1 MVGEEAVSGA
11 GTPILELRGVDAG
24 YGKFHVLFDVDLAV
38 PRGKITVIVGPNG
51 AGKTTLLN
59 TIFGL
64 TTVYKGRVVYQGRD
78 ITRVPAHRRAK
89 MGMAYTLQLFNIF
102 AGLTVWENLML
113 AAYDQPKDLV
123 EKRLQEIFELFPVL
137 RERRNQRAGTLSG
150 GERQMLA
157 ISISLLRSPQL
168 LLLDEPTAGLAP
180 RLAKEVFQS
189 IARLKEMGYTV
200 VLAEQNAKA
209 ALEIG
214 DIGVLIVSGRI
225 LFKSSAEELLGRKDL
240 AEMYLGLK
248 G

>member
-1 MVGEEAVSGA
+1 MAEPMLV
-11 GTPILELRGVDAG
+11 LENIEAG
-24 YGKFHVLFDVDLAV
+24 YGKFHVLFDVNLEV

-64 TTVYKGRVVYQGRD
+64 TTVYRGRVVYEGRD
-78 ITRVPAHRRAK
+78 ITKVPAHRRAK
-89 MGMAYTLQLFNIF
+89 LGMAYTLQLFNIF
-102 AGLTVWENLML
+102 SGLTVRENLLL

-123 EKRLQEIFELFPVL
+123 KKRLEEIYQLFPIL
-137 RERRNQRAGTLSG
+137 KERQNQKAGTLSG

-157 ISISLLRSPQL
+157 ISISLLRSPKL

-180 RLAKEVFQS
+180 RIAKEVFQAV
-189 IARLKEMGYTV
+189 ARLREMGYTV
-200 VLAEQNAKA
+200 ILAEQNAKA

-214 DIGVLIVSGRI
+214 DIGVLVVSGRI
-225 LFKSSAEELLGRKDL
+225 VFQSSARELLERKDL